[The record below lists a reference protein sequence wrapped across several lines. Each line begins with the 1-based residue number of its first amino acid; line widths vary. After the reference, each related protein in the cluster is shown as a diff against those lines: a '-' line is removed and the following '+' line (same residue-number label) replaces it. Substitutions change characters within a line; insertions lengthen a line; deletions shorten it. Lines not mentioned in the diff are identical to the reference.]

1 MRCPFCSYLE
11 DKVVDSR
18 LVREGRMI
26 RRRRQCIGCE
36 RRFTTYESV
45 EESTPIIVKKDGR
58 REAYDRRKMRGG
70 ILAACQKRPVPT
82 ADIDKAVE
90 RIESTVLQNASETP
104 AEALGEAIA
113 VFLKAT
119 DPIAYIR
126 FASVYR
132 NFADLSEFLSE
143 IKDLDSRG

>member
-26 RRRRQCIGCE
+26 RRRRQCLGCE

-82 ADIDKAVE
+82 ADVDAAIE
-90 RIESTVLQNASETP
+90 RIESTVLQNTSETP
-104 AEALGEAIA
+104 SEALGEAIA
-113 VFLKAT
+113 TFLKST

-143 IKDLDSRG
+143 IKDLDERV